1 MKILETIVSTC
12 NENGSTYLAPM
23 GVWMNGSFIILA
35 PFKPSTTLDN
45 LKRNPYAVINR
56 VDDVRVFAGCLS
68 GRKKWSLT
76 ESNYAEAKRLEA
88 ALSHIEV
95 KVVKTEDD
103 ALRPKLHTEIL
114 HEATHAPFCGFNR
127 AQAAV
132 IELAILVSRLDRLPS
147 EKILTEIAYL
157 KIAIDKTAGS
167 EELEAWSW
175 LIERVQKKFP
185 DILARV

>member
-12 NENGSTYLAPM
+12 NEDGSTYLAPM
-23 GVWMNGSFIILA
+23 GIWVSDSFTILA

-45 LKRNPYAVINR
+45 LKRTPYAVINR
-56 VDDVRVFAGCLS
+56 IDDVRVFAGCLS
-68 GRKKWSLT
+68 GRREWALR
-76 ESNYAEAKRLEA
+76 ESKYVKAKRLEA
-88 ALSHIEV
+88 ALSHTEV
-95 KVVKTEDD
+95 KVVKTEED
-103 ALRPKLHTEIL
+103 ALRPKLRTEIL
-114 HEATHAPFCGFNR
+114 HEATHAPFNGFNR

-132 IELAILVSRLDRLPS
+132 IELAILVSRLDRLAR

-175 LIERVQKKFP
+175 LMERVQKKFP
-185 DILARV
+185 EISE